1 MEAIKM
7 ILKMTWFSSLD
18 QKRFYVDHYEN
29 NINTIMKTTETIT
42 QRLTYNEIMSYKK
55 HIRNNYKRKV
65 VIHSYR
71 NM

>member
-1 MEAIKM
+1 M

-55 HIRNNYKRKV
+55 HIRNIRKYTYNSNKLRA
-65 VIHSYR
+65 I
-71 NM
+71 